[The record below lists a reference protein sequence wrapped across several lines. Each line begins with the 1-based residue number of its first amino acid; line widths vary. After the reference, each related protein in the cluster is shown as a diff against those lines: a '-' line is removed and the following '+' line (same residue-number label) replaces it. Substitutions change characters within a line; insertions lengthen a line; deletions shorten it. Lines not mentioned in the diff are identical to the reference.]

1 MDSALAALMK
11 ERGTGSTTVTA
22 TVVVKLGARKHVAAT
37 TTVVVVLAM
46 YEHGEMSV
54 WSIMIS
60 YLLSGLSHR
69 GTCNQEFQMSP

>member
-22 TVVVKLGARKHVAAT
+22 TVVVKLGARKYVAVT

-54 WSIMIS
+54 WSILIFI
-60 YLLSGLSHR
+60 LIVGLVASWY
-69 GTCNQEFQMSP
+69 M